1 MPEITVRA
9 TAIADALL
17 NRTAT
22 PTERQRLL
30 AAFSADLDKPAT
42 NAQAAKAMVGII
54 QNFVVEFVRAYE
66 SRAASA
72 SVKAD
77 FTESP

>member
-42 NAQAAKAMVGII
+42 PAQAARSMVSHV

-72 SVKAD
+72 AVPND
-77 FTESP
+77 FKESP